1 MFALNLEAGRFI
13 TVEFIKADGSIRKIN
28 GRTGVSKYL
37 QQSGIV
43 HSQANQKEYILLYTR
58 NGSIRFDAPRHVART
73 RILSVRADGVE
84 VYRNNQSAYAAL
96 IVA

>member
-1 MFALNLEAGRFI
+1 MFSLNLEAGRFV

-28 GRTGVSKYL
+28 GRTGVSKYSN
-37 QQSGIV
+37 QSGIV
-43 HSQANQKEYILLYTR
+43 QSAASQKDYILLYTR
-58 NGSIRFDAPRHVART
+58 SGSIRFDTPRHVARN

-84 VYRNNQSAYAAL
+84 VYRNDKSAYAAL